1 MIHLIYW
8 TRIPTG
14 GERATPHSQR
24 GESAQV
30 PGENRY
36 LQGRASWGKLFF
48 LNTNLQIG
56 EDVN

>member
-1 MIHLIYW
+1 MIHLIYR
-8 TRIPTG
+8 TRLPKG

-36 LQGRASWGKLFF
+36 LQGRASWGCFLFE
-48 LNTNLQIG
+48 TRMQIG